1 MVFKNI
7 EKELVMRKLVGDE
20 IGVGK
25 IGKMEKE
32 MKENEI
38 LKKIIELKIKDDR
51 KERRKEGEGREKK
64 EVIEGIKIVIK
75 KSEERI
81 IGKNDMIEIFKMME
95 FWGKREVRK
104 IDREE
109 LKEVL
114 IKDRWDWIGEGKRI

>member
-95 FWGKREVRK
+95 F
-104 IDREE
+104 
-109 LKEVL
+109 
-114 IKDRWDWIGEGKRI
+114 